1 MLPVIGE
8 WKGTGPRRGKTR
20 ATPLVLMTTRT
31 GEVFGVDFFANTS
44 GNYNAVIAGTSGS
57 GKSVLAQEIVMGV
70 LAAGGRV
77 WVFDI
82 GRSYRNCVDLTG
94 GQWVDF
100 DEANADTSVCINPLD
115 VEGNPDDLLDEI
127 TDIVTVLANGDTP
140 MELTESALL
149 KSAIAEVMAESRKS
163 GRVATITDLCLKL
176 TETNDPVLTN
186 LALRLTPYTAGE
198 RFGRWFEGRA
208 SVSFDKAMAA
218 LEMEG
223 LTNKPVLQNAVLLIL
238 IMRILQEIRR
248 TPRDQTKLIVIDEAW
263 RLLSGRSGRFIEW
276 ACRTLRKYGA
286 GIVCISQSAED
297 FDATPAAKAVKANA
311 DTVFYL
317 RQKAAGI
324 RASGLSPADQSVI
337 AGLTT
342 CDGLFSEVF
351 VRVGDGPGVVGRLM
365 LDAFSLTAYSTR
377 ADVYEAVRRKR
388 SEGYCARDAI
398 YAVAYGEKTL

>member
-1 MLPVIGE
+1 
-8 WKGTGPRRGKTR
+8 
-20 ATPLVLMTTRT
+20 
-31 GEVFGVDFFANTS
+31 
-44 GNYNAVIAGTSGS
+44 
-57 GKSVLAQEIVMGV
+57 
-70 LAAGGRV
+70 
-77 WVFDI
+77 
-82 GRSYRNCVDLTG
+82 
-94 GQWVDF
+94 
-100 DEANADTSVCINPLD
+100 
-115 VEGNPDDLLDEI
+115 
-127 TDIVTVLANGDTP
+127 
-140 MELTESALL
+140 
-149 KSAIAEVMAESRKS
+149 
-163 GRVATITDLCLKL
+163 
-176 TETNDPVLTN
+176 
-186 LALRLTPYTAGE
+186 
-198 RFGRWFEGRA
+198 
-208 SVSFDKAMAA
+208 
-218 LEMEG
+218 MEG

-317 RQKAAGI
+317 RQKATGI

-388 SEGYCARDAI
+388 SEGHCARDAI